1 MIKLVVSDM
10 DGTLVDDD
18 KNIDPE
24 IFGLLPKLK
33 AAGIRFVVASGR
45 QYPSLRNDFREHIGD
60 VVIIAENGA
69 FVMDNGKELYA
80 RCMARDEVQGCLRT
94 IAQVEGAL
102 PLLCA
107 KTCSYTDNRELYE
120 HLKSPLFHYTMRLA
134 EDLYAVEDEIIK
146 VSIIERGGKGAA
158 DCYGRLRP
166 LLDPAL
172 NLVVSGATCLD
183 TGIRGINKG
192 TAVRALQE
200 MWGISPEETMV
211 FGDQHNDMEMFEC
224 AHFSF
229 AMENAAEEVKARA
242 RYRTGSNNDGGVVQA
257 IRKFTGI

>member
-1 MIKLVVSDM
+1 
-10 DGTLVDDD
+10 
-18 KNIDPE
+18 
-24 IFGLLPKLK
+24 
-33 AAGIRFVVASGR
+33 
-45 QYPSLRNDFREHIGD
+45 
-60 VVIIAENGA
+60 
-69 FVMDNGKELYA
+69 
-80 RCMARDEVQGCLRT
+80 
-94 IAQVEGAL
+94 
-102 PLLCA
+102 
-107 KTCSYTDNRELYE
+107 
-120 HLKSPLFHYTMRLA
+120 MRLA